1 MKKTLLLLALTTLI
15 GATGC
20 AKKTNVAQTSATEQ
34 TEQQTQLAYNV
45 KTIPTSVAGKDV
57 VSAIAANYPGQVVLI
72 DFWATWCGPC
82 RMQAPILDQLAEE
95 VHEDDLK
102 ICKMD
107 VDENPNTARQFGI
120 MSIPTLL
127 FKKDGQVVKQVA
139 GVHTKAQLKE
149 IIAELS

>member
-1 MKKTLLLLALTTLI
+1 MTQAITDKDF
-15 GATGC
+15 
-20 AKKTNVAQTSATEQ
+20 ATE
-34 TEQQTQLAYNV
+34 TDEGL
-45 KTIPTSVAGKDV
+45 
-57 VSAIAANYPGQVVLI
+57 VLI

-120 MSIPTLL
+120 MSVSYTHLTLPTILL
-127 FKKDGQVVKQVA
+127 V
-139 GVHTKAQLKE
+139 
-149 IIAELS
+149 

>member
-1 MKKTLLLLALTTLI
+1 MPTEKGGNMAHVITD
-15 GATGC
+15 ATFE
-20 AKKTNVAQTSATEQ
+20 QETSQ
-34 TEQQTQLAYNV
+34 GL
-45 KTIPTSVAGKDV
+45 
-57 VSAIAANYPGQVVLI
+57 VLI

-82 RMQAPILDQLAEE
+82 HMQAPILDQLAEE

-127 FKKDGQVVKQVA
+127 FKKMAKSWN
-139 GVHTKAQLKE
+139 KWLEFIRKPN
-149 IIAELS
+149 

>member
-1 MKKTLLLLALTTLI
+1 MAHVITD
-15 GATGC
+15 ATFE
-20 AKKTNVAQTSATEQ
+20 QETSQ
-34 TEQQTQLAYNV
+34 GL
-45 KTIPTSVAGKDV
+45 
-57 VSAIAANYPGQVVLI
+57 VLI

-149 IIAELS
+149 IIAELSKKEGSGTELRKINKVEKGPQTFSIFPPPYSFNSLGDC